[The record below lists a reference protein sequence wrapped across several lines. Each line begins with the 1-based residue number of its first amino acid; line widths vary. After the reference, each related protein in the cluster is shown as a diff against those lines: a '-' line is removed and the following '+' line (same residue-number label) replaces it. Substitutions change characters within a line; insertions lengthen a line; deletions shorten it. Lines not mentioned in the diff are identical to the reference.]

1 MNSKIEILKLGINFD
16 LKAEIESRAKMPI
29 KLNTDGEIELK
40 KTILKQKESEENKN
54 KKAEEKQKQEAEYI
68 KKCESAISLLE
79 INSSKS
85 IATPIPDIMQAAG
98 GIPDA
103 EFKKLMIQVKK
114 ILKDKGFEIQKT
126 TRKGIVYF
134 TLIKF

>member
-1 MNSKIEILKLGINFD
+1 MNSRIEILKLGINFD

-40 KTILKQKESEENKN
+40 KAIVKQKESEELKN
-54 KKAEEKQKQEAEYI
+54 KKAEEKQKSELEYL
-68 KKCESAISLLE
+68 KKCEAAILLLE
-79 INSSKS
+79 TNSSKS

-98 GIPDA
+98 GIPDS
-103 EFKKLMIQVKK
+103 EFKKLMTQVKK
-114 ILKDKGFEIQKT
+114 MLKEKGLEIQKT
-126 TRKGIVYF
+126 TRKGIAYF

>member
-40 KTILKQKESEENKN
+40 KTIVKQKQSEEIKN
-54 KKAEEKQKQEAEYI
+54 SKEEERQKQEAEHL
-68 KKCESAISLLE
+68 KKCQAAIALLE
-79 INSSKS
+79 ANSAKS

-103 EFKKLMIQVKK
+103 EFKKMMTQVKK
-114 ILKDKGFEIQKT
+114 ILKDRGLEIQKT
-126 TRKGIVYF
+126 TRKGIAYF

>member
-40 KTILKQKESEENKN
+40 KTILKQKETEELKIR
-54 KKAEEKQKQEAEYI
+54 KTEEKQKQETEYL
-68 KKCESAISLLE
+68 KKCEAAIALLE
-79 INSSKS
+79 ANSSKS

-103 EFKKLMIQVKK
+103 EFKKLMTQVKK
-114 ILKDKGFEIQKT
+114 MLKEKGFEIQKT
-126 TRKGIVYF
+126 TRKGIAYF